1 MAKHGMIKVVPSMA
15 RSLERGGQLTG
26 KSILRDVAH
35 GAGVSLRTASRV
47 LNDDPRV
54 AEATRARVRSVMKE
68 LRYTPDLVARSL
80 RAGTDATIGLV
91 VESIADP
98 FFSELV
104 AAVESA
110 TYDDGKS
117 VLVASHHGDPDRER
131 RTVEQMLERR
141 VSGLL
146 IVATGGDH
154 SWLSGASAPFVL
166 VDRPAEGIEADVVGV
181 DDRAAAY
188 DAVAH
193 LISHGHREIAYVGDF
208 PQVATSAA
216 RLVGYRDAMASHG
229 LEVPEELVR
238 ACCPTSQ
245 AASDSMAALLT
256 GHRRPTAVLSAA
268 TRCSL
273 GVVPAL
279 HEHGRTD
286 VALVGFGD
294 FAMANMLVP
303 AVTVMNHSPVAVGLA
318 AAARL
323 GRRIAEPSLAAR
335 SIHVAVGLVERGSGE
350 IPA

>member
-1 MAKHGMIKVVPSMA
+1 M
-15 RSLERGGQLTG
+15 TG
-26 KSILRDVAH
+26 KPILRDVAE

-54 AEATRARVRSVMKE
+54 AEATRARVHSVMQE
-68 LRYTPDLVARSL
+68 LRYTPDLMARSL

-98 FFSELV
+98 FFSELA

-117 VLVASHHGDPDRER
+117 VLIASHHGDPDRER
-131 RTVEQMLERR
+131 RTIEAMLERR
-141 VSGLL
+141 VAGLL
-146 IVATGGDH
+146 VVATGGDH
-154 SWLSGASAPFVL
+154 SWLSTAPAPIVL
-166 VDRPAEGIEADVVGV
+166 VDRPVEGIEADVVGV
-181 DDRAAAY
+181 DDRRAAY

-193 LISHGHREIAYVGDF
+193 LIAHGHREIAYVGDF

-216 RLVGYRDAMASHG
+216 RLVGYREAMASNG
-229 LEVPEELVR
+229 LDVPEDLVR
-238 ACCPTSQ
+238 ASCPTPQ
-245 AASDSMAALLT
+245 AASDATSELFT
-256 GHRRPTAVLSAA
+256 GDRRPTAVFSAA

-323 GRRIAEPSLAAR
+323 TRRIAEPSLAPE
-335 SIHVAVGLVERGSGE
+335 SIHVEVRLIERGSGE
-350 IPA
+350 LPA

>member
-1 MAKHGMIKVVPSMA
+1 MGS
-15 RSLERGGQLTG
+15 G
-26 KSILRDVAH
+26 KSILRDVAQ

-54 AEATRARVRSVMKE
+54 AETTRTRVREVMRD
-68 LRYTPDLVARSL
+68 LSYTPDLMARSL

-110 TYDDGKS
+110 TSDDGKS
-117 VLVASHHGDPDRER
+117 VLVASHHGDADLER
-131 RTVEQMLERR
+131 RIVGQMLERR

-154 SWLSGASAPFVL
+154 SWLNTATAPLVL
-166 VDRPAEGIEADVVGV
+166 VDRPADGLEADVVGI
-181 DDRAAAY
+181 DDGQAAY
-188 DAVAH
+188 DAVTH
-193 LISHGHREIAYVGDF
+193 LIAHGHRDIAYVGDY
-208 PQVATSAA
+208 PHVATSAA
-216 RLVGYRDAMASHG
+216 RLTGYREAMTRNG
-229 LEVPEELVR
+229 LSVPDDLVR
-238 ACCPTSQ
+238 ASCPTAQ
-245 AASDSMAALLT
+245 EARVAMGTLLA
-256 GHRRPTAVLSAA
+256 GERPLTAVLSAA

-279 HEHGRTD
+279 HEQRRTD

-294 FAMANMLVP
+294 FAMADMLVP
-303 AVTVMNHSPVAVGLA
+303 AITVVDHSAVAVGLA

-323 GRRIAEPSLAAR
+323 TRRIAEPDLTPE
-335 SIHVAVGLVERGSGE
+335 SIHVPVHLIERGSGE
-350 IPA
+350 QRA

>member
-1 MAKHGMIKVVPSMA
+1 MS
-15 RSLERGGQLTG
+15 G
-26 KSILRDVAH
+26 KSILRDVAE

-54 AEATRARVRSVMKE
+54 ADATRRRVRSVME
-68 LRYTPDLVARSL
+68 DLRYTPDLMARSL

-98 FFSELV
+98 FFSELA

-131 RTVEQMLERR
+131 RTIEAMLERR

-154 SWLSGASAPFVL
+154 SWLAAASAPFVL
-166 VDRPAEGIEADVVGV
+166 VDRPAEGLEADVVGV
-181 DDRAAAY
+181 DDRQAAY

-193 LISHGHREIAYVGDF
+193 LISHGHREIAYVGDY
-208 PQVATSAA
+208 PRVATSAA
-216 RLVGYRDAMASHG
+216 RLAGYRDAMASNG
-229 LEVPEELVR
+229 LEVPEALVR
-238 ACCPTSQ
+238 ASCPTPQ
-245 AASDSMAALLT
+245 AASDSMAELL
-256 GHRRPTAVLSAA
+256 GGDRHLTAVFSAA

-303 AVTVMNHSPVAVGLA
+303 AVTVMNHSPVAVGVA

-323 GRRIAEPSLAAR
+323 ARRIAEPGLAAE
-335 SIHVAVGLVERGSGE
+335 SIDVAVRLIERGSGE
-350 IPA
+350 LPA